1 MPKQIKLTDRV
12 AEKLAQRAEEDNL
25 SLAGEVSKLLDKGGG
40 EDSSAV
46 LSKLDYLES
55 YLDKRLSKLESLLDD
70 TMVDRL
76 AGNSHAYS
84 RPQDNDI
91 LDWDVFRYIVFDLCK
106 DDDSPEWVSQS
117 VHDAMDNLS
126 DSITT
131 IVLDGYI
138 WAVNDYGKSKLLKVS
153 PRVEEAIREGR
164 RYE

>member
-25 SLAGEVSKLLDKGGG
+25 SLAGEVGKLLDAGGG
-40 EDSSAV
+40 EDSTI
-46 LSKLDYLES
+46 LSKLDYLEN
-55 YLDKRLSKLESLLDD
+55 YLDKRLSKIESLLED

-76 AGNSHAYS
+76 AGSS
-84 RPQDNDI
+84 RSRLTDNEP

-117 VHDAMDNLS
+117 IHDAMDNLS

-131 IVLDGYI
+131 IISDGYI

-153 PRVEEAIREGR
+153 PRIEEAIREGR
-164 RYE
+164 CYE

>member
-1 MPKQIKLTDRV
+1 MSKMIKLTDGLG
-12 AEKLAQRAEEDNL
+12 AELEKRAKEDNL
-25 SLAGEVSKLLDKGGG
+25 SMAGEVAKLLSSGSMDTSYFDKKFNELKSLI
-40 EDSSAV
+40 EDN
-46 LSKLDYLES
+46 L
-55 YLDKRLSKLESLLDD
+55 
-70 TMVDRL
+70 VDVVA
-76 AGNSHAYS
+76 AGNSHSNSY
-84 RPQDNDI
+84 PQDNDI

-131 IVLDGYI
+131 IVSDGYI
-138 WAVNDYGKSKLLKVS
+138 WAVNDYGKSKILKVS